1 MIETEEQS
9 IVLDH
14 ALVIKYLVAKR
25 VLHANFPCSSSN
37 SGFLLCYIHSLQLKL
52 DIIKKPCA
60 SPLQRLCDY
69 SVPTLHVLQGKH
81 LWVFIDN

>member
-14 ALVIKYLVAKR
+14 ALVKNYL

-37 SGFLLCYIHSLQLKL
+37 NGFFICYIHSLQLKL

-81 LWVFIDN
+81 LWAFIDD